1 MKSILARVASWEFKP
16 DQRKSGFELL
26 ENSVLE
32 LVQGM
37 EGFRGSFILLSRDDA
52 NLDIIWKSEKLEKSF
67 ADGVS
72 KIATQKL
79 APFVTDP
86 PKAAHPIK
94 RRLENSVSCINLTQ
108 QKSLSPKKYWR
119 PWAAT
124 LLLFHKC
131 PRSSEPTCG
140 ALISKN

>member
-32 LVQGM
+32 LVQGT

-86 PKAAHPIK
+86 PKAAHHMNSNNN
-94 RRLENSVSCINLTQ
+94 RSQMRLTEDHKLLCEN
-108 QKSLSPKKYWR
+108 
-119 PWAAT
+119 
-124 LLLFHKC
+124 
-131 PRSSEPTCG
+131 
-140 ALISKN
+140 